1 MMPLP
6 ILVVKC
12 DSLAS
17 ITENSIKANMPD
29 WEYKVVPYENGFIPT
44 ALNNIDTLTLVVR
57 SGVILNLKE
66 KDLPATEMLEK
77 YDICISKDTVFGDH
91 PMHKE
96 IYRAIGK
103 EDRKQIVDLSV
114 FIINPTNWNSIP
126 KSDSNILQKVKRLKM
141 PRYMNH
147 KTDVLVKHTLTAK
160 TAVDYGM
167 LAEQASIFN
176 YVPIYKTGKV
186 NGNQMLAYAL
196 EKVLPYTDNLDQ
208 EDKQLVE
215 NVACQT
221 LEKFAKLRT
230 GLAANLN

>member
-1 MMPLP
+1 MPLP

-12 DSLAS
+12 DSLVS

-29 WEYKVVPYENGFIPT
+29 WEYKVVPYEDGFVAT

-66 KDLPATEMLEK
+66 KDLPTAEMLEK

-91 PMHKE
+91 PNHNDM
-96 IYRAIGK
+96 YRAIGK
-103 EDRKQIVDLSV
+103 EDRRQIVDLSV
-114 FIINPTNWNSIP
+114 FIINPNNWNTIP

-147 KTDVLVKHTLTAK
+147 KTDVLVKNTLTAK
-160 TAVDYGM
+160 IAVDYGM
-167 LAEQASIFN
+167 LAEQASVFN
-176 YVPIYKTGKV
+176 YVPIYKTGKA

-196 EKVLPYTDNLDQ
+196 EKVLPYTDNLDP

-215 NVACQT
+215 SVACQT

-230 GLAANLN
+230 GLAASLN